1 VQRATAED
9 YRAVQATDVEAW
21 SLLGRTHAMNEKEEK
36 ALSAFQQGQ
45 RALEGEDAGREKVAG
60 EMLTVSSACSPP
72 RPQNVS
78 VSSCPSGR
86 FALTTLKN
94 LAISYVNE
102 SLDLAALT
110 TLHQFLRIVH
120 PSHAGPAPSRSALTE
135 TSSPWALH
143 QGVTNSFLNLAREQY
158 ASSGTVDP
166 DVQVGLGTLYYMMGE
181 YGEARDCW
189 VAALGERP
197 DVSYSNS

>member
-1 VQRATAED
+1 
-9 YRAVQATDVEAW
+9 
-21 SLLGRTHAMNEKEEK
+21 
-36 ALSAFQQGQ
+36 
-45 RALEGEDAGREKVAG
+45 
-60 EMLTVSSACSPP
+60 MLAIASSNCIKFWDSWL
-72 RPQNVS
+72 
-78 VSSCPSGR
+78 
-86 FALTTLKN
+86 ALTSAKN

-158 ASSGTVDP
+158 ASNGTVDP

-197 DVSYSNS
+197 DVSCSKWTRTLRLGRHPCWCKLSRGAGLPPLEPPWSDAGERWEPRGSRRRISTRT